1 MKLNKII
8 ITASLALLPL
18 TAGAATLIIPAA
30 ASTNGANG
38 SNWKS
43 EVTLHNTS
51 AHAINVNLR
60 FHDQAGAAESG
71 SVSLAARS
79 TMAFKDI
86 VRTEFDRQNAL
97 GAIEITVADADA
109 NRLAVSSRTAN
120 ATAGGEFGQDIPA
133 IDVASA
139 SNAGD
144 LAVITGPT
152 SALDFRF
159 NAGLYTLADTTIRW
173 ELIRENGT
181 VAASRTIDYAAGV
194 QNQFSVSAL
203 LGAELNDN
211 DVLHAV
217 VVKGSAIFYGSI
229 INQMSGDPSFVPGV
243 RTREQARITLLGID
257 RDQNGTID
265 IATHENV
272 LDSAVDSYTMGFPTF
287 FRIVTSS
294 ENGDKVRYEVVS
306 STADARFV
314 DDNGTVQIVASAALK
329 GTTGELKVRATTAD
343 GQSIILTIP
352 VQFF

>member
-1 MKLNKII
+1 M
-8 ITASLALLPL
+8 T
-18 TAGAATLIIPAA
+18 
-30 ASTNGANG
+30 
-38 SNWKS
+38 
-43 EVTLHNTS
+43 
-51 AHAINVNLR
+51 LR
-60 FHDQAGAAESG
+60 FHDQAGAAESA

-86 VRTEFDRQNAL
+86 VRTEFHRESTV

-109 NRLAVSSRTAN
+109 NRLAITSRTSN
-120 ATAGGEFGQDIPA
+120 VLGDTQYGQDIPA
-133 IDVASA
+133 VQLSDAAKTGDVA
-139 SNAGD
+139 
-144 LAVITGPT
+144 VIAGPT

-181 VAASRTIDYAAGV
+181 VAASKIVDYAAGV
-194 QNQFSVSAL
+194 QNQFGVSAL

-211 DVLHAV
+211 DVLYAV

-243 RTREQARITLLGID
+243 RTREQARITLLGVD
-257 RDQNGTID
+257 RDENGTID
-265 IATHENV
+265 IAAHDNV
-272 LDSAVDSYTMGFPTF
+272 LDSAVDSYTLGFPTF

-294 ENGDKVRYEVVS
+294 DNGDKVPYAIVS

-343 GQSIILTIP
+343 GQSTILTIP
-352 VQFF
+352 VKFF